1 MLRILIVDDDLVD
14 CEMVFRALSK
24 SDLETE
30 ITHAS
35 CVDDGIDYF
44 QKAEFDIV
52 LLDCKM
58 PRRDGIE
65 MIVELRGLPKNES
78 SAIIMM
84 SSSEDEA
91 LALACIK
98 AGAQDFLPKSEIT
111 EKRLRRSLQQA
122 KAKFDLE
129 LELHKSHQKIQMLAE
144 SDPLTGLGNRYLF
157 DENIRRAVAINQ
169 RNNGFLAL
177 ILFDLDNFKAVNDT
191 HGHYIGDILLQEIA
205 ARIKTT
211 LRGNECFSRFGGD
224 EFAIIAGGLKEVSFA
239 NKIGQ
244 RIIDVMQ
251 TPFEINGQ
259 TITSSLSIGIA
270 IHPVNCQTSTELF
283 KFSDIA
289 MYRAKKI
296 ANNHICFFEEEMQ
309 NEVFRRYLLEKELR
323 NAVATGG

>member
-1 MLRILIVDDDLVD
+1 
-14 CEMVFRALSK
+14 
-24 SDLETE
+24 
-30 ITHAS
+30 
-35 CVDDGIDYF
+35 
-44 QKAEFDIV
+44 DIV

-91 LALACIK
+91 IALACIK

-129 LELHKSHQKIQMLAE
+129 LELHKSHQKIQTLAE